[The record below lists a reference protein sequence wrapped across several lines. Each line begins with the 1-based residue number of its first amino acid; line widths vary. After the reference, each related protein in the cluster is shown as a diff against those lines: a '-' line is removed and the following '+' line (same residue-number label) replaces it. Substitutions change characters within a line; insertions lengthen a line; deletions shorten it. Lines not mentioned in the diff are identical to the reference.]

1 MTTARHDIDPRYQ
14 EPRRRRSHT
23 LGETAVAGH
32 VAGALVASGVGGVRR
47 DGIPLLPHTTSHH
60 RNERERKKRK
70 SRAWAR
76 GAQERARCT
85 ARSTATR
92 VDPGCRQRG

>member
-1 MTTARHDIDPRYQ
+1 MTTARHDIDPRYP
-14 EPRRRRSHT
+14 EPRH
-23 LGETAVAGH
+23 VAAREPARPA
-32 VAGALVASGVGGVRR
+32 VAGALVASGVGVLERTVHLTSG
-47 DGIPLLPHTTSHH
+47 SHH
-60 RNERERKKRK
+60 RNEREREKRK

-92 VDPGCRQRG
+92 VDPGYCRQRG

>member
-14 EPRRRRSHT
+14 EPRRPRSHT
-23 LGETAVAGH
+23 LGETAVAG
-32 VAGALVASGVGGVRR
+32 ALVASGVGVLERTV
-47 DGIPLLPHTTSHH
+47 HATSASHH
-60 RNERERKKRK
+60 RNEREREKRK